1 MATSRP
7 RHRAGPRAV
16 EIEGAYPQLMDLH
29 SFLRLVRRRL
39 GVILLSVIVV
49 PVAAYAHS
57 ATQEEQYSAS
67 ASLLFRDPH
76 FDQRLFGSDYYEVTD
91 PTREAATNFELVSL
105 RVVADR
111 TARALGRGLT
121 GRQVRTKVKIE
132 AEGQADIV
140 SVTATDPDPRLAAR
154 LANRFTAEFIAFRR
168 AADRANLHEAERL
181 IQTQIDSLPAAE
193 REGPRGKS
201 LSDRR
206 EQLQVLASLQTGNA
220 ELVQPAGVPTSPSS
234 PRTLL
239 NVAVGGFLGLVLG
252 GVLTLLFER
261 LDRRLRDV
269 EDVEQA
275 FECPVLGAI
284 PESRQLERHARQRQ
298 EAWRLPGRETEAFLM
313 LRAGLRYFNVNR
325 EIKSVLITSAA
336 PGDGKTTIAY
346 NLAASASFA
355 GDRALLIE
363 SDLRHPNLARMC
375 GETPNG
381 GLSEVLAGEI
391 SFPEATVQV
400 PISRDGERPNGSV
413 MDVLFAGGIPPNPVD
428 LIEST
433 QMHALLVQA
442 IHRYD
447 LVVLDTPPTS
457 VVSDA
462 IPLVNRVDGVI
473 AVTRLKKSTRDSIK
487 HLRTQLEQLGAPLLG
502 VVVNG
507 VGSEAGYYGYYGYG
521 YYGASGTDGGKN
533 SKRRRKVESKA

>member
-1 MATSRP
+1 
-7 RHRAGPRAV
+7 
-16 EIEGAYPQLMDLH
+16 MDLQTL
-29 SFLRLVRRRL
+29 LRVIRRRL
-39 GVILLSVIVV
+39 GVILLAIVLV
-49 PVAAYAHS
+49 PVAAYARS
-57 ATQEEQYSAS
+57 ATQQKQYSAS

-76 FDQRLFGSDYYEVTD
+76 FDQSLFGANFWETID
-91 PTREAATNFELVSL
+91 PAREAATNLELVGL

-111 TARALGRGLT
+111 TAKALDIGIT
-121 GRQVRTKVKIE
+121 GRQVEKKIE
-132 AEGQADIV
+132 ISAEGQADVV
-140 SVTATDPDPRLAAR
+140 SVTATDPDRRFAAR
-154 LANRFTAEFIAFRR
+154 LANAFARQFILFRR
-168 AADRANLHEAERL
+168 AADRANLQEAERL
-181 IQTQIDSLPAAE
+181 IQSQIDALPPEE
-193 REGPRGKS
+193 REGAAGKS
-201 LSDRR
+201 LRER
-206 EQLQVLASLQTGNA
+206 QEQLQVLASLQTGNA
-220 ELVQPAGVPTSPSS
+220 ELVQAASPPGSPSQ
-234 PRTLL
+234 PRIRRNT
-239 NVAVGGFLGLVLG
+239 AVGVFLGLILAG
-252 GVLTLLFER
+252 FLTLLLER

-269 EDVEQA
+269 EDIEQA

-284 PESRQLERHARQRQ
+284 PESRQLQRRDRQHQ
-298 EAWRLPGRETEAFLM
+298 DSWQLPGRETEAFLM

-375 GETPNG
+375 GATPNG

-391 SFPEATVQV
+391 SFPEATVRV
-400 PISRDGERPNGSV
+400 PISREGERANGSM

-457 VVSDA
+457 IVSDA

-473 AVTRLKKSTRDSIK
+473 AVTRLKKSTRDSVK

-502 VVVNG
+502 VVING

-521 YYGASGTDGGKN
+521 YYGASGSKDGEG